1 MSKFISITTRVS
13 RRIAVAAACTLLFF
27 SGCSSSTSEADAAA
41 DALDAY
47 EEEQAELEE
56 EAADLTADWELVTI
70 PDIGTMRIPPSMEVQ
85 SEEYRAMK
93 EELTGTSS
101 DTFIVQQ
108 HGLNED
114 LPEAQDTY
122 ARIMVSCTQGNP
134 GDYREADFDPANF
147 SESDVDELDV
157 YFERETRTQL
167 ANGGI
172 EIIDWYPLEFLRLN
186 GTTCL
191 HMSYSRAGEDSETTR
206 VNVYAFPRNDR
217 LVRVTISYRASEAGM
232 WSDDLEL
239 ALSTLEFE

>member
-1 MSKFISITTRVS
+1 MSRFISITTRMS
-13 RRIAVAAACTLLFF
+13 CRIAVTAVCILLFL
-27 SGCSSSTSEADAAA
+27 SGCSSSTSDADAAT
-41 DALDAY
+41 DALSAY
-47 EEEQAELEE
+47 KEEQAELEE

-85 SEEYRAMK
+85 SEEYRTMK
-93 EELTGTSS
+93 EELISTSS

-108 HGLNED
+108 RGLNEG
-114 LPEAQDTY
+114 LPEAQNTY
-122 ARIMVSCTQGNP
+122 ARIMVSYARGNP
-134 GDYREADFDPANF
+134 GDYREADFDPDNF
-147 SESDVDELDV
+147 TESDVEELDV

-172 EIIDWYPLEFLRLN
+172 EIIDWYPFEFLRLN

-217 LVRVTISYRASEAGM
+217 LVRVTISYRASDASM